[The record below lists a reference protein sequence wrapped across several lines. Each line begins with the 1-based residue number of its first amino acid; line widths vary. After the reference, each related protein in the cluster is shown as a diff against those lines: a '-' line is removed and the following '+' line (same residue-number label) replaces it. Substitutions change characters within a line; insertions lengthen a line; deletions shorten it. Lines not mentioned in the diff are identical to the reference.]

1 MRITIAILFVACLAG
16 CTSLTRRTDVAGP
29 DLAQTPIE
37 DKHYYEV
44 LDALGPP
51 AQITEM
57 PSGFAFLYESLVVR
71 DRQIGI
77 SPNTENLWS
86 LIRLSYG
93 RVSLQHDILMI
104 SFDESGMVHAVGRYD
119 EKEPIGS
126 GFVISPIF
134 SVKPSVDT
142 SYLDVP
148 PVQSSWGRASLR
160 RLPQTLNREQDL
172 RSGRSGFQ
180 LIGTPV
186 SIGQHSL
193 ENQKPRNL
201 KRRDR

>member
-1 MRITIAILFVACLAG
+1 MRIAIGILFVASLAG
-16 CTSLTRRTDVAGP
+16 CTSLTRRTDVAVP
-29 DLAQTPIE
+29 DLALSSVE
-37 DKHYYEV
+37 NKHYYDV
-44 LDALGPP
+44 LDEFGPP
-51 AQITEM
+51 AQITKM
-57 PSGFAFLYESLVVR
+57 PSGFAFLYESLIVR

-93 RVSLQHDILMI
+93 RVSLQHDVLMI
-104 SFDESGMVHAVGRYD
+104 SFDESGTARAVGHYD
-119 EKEPIGS
+119 EKAPIGS
-126 GFVISPIF
+126 GFVVSPIF

-193 ENQKPRNL
+193 ENQKNRSL

>member
-1 MRITIAILFVACLAG
+1 
-16 CTSLTRRTDVAGP
+16 
-29 DLAQTPIE
+29 
-37 DKHYYEV
+37 
-44 LDALGPP
+44 
-51 AQITEM
+51 
-57 PSGFAFLYESLVVR
+57 
-71 DRQIGI
+71 
-77 SPNTENLWS
+77 
-86 LIRLSYG
+86 
-93 RVSLQHDILMI
+93 MI
-104 SFDESGMVHAVGRYD
+104 SFDESGTARAVGRYD
-119 EKEPIGS
+119 EKVPIGS

-160 RLPQTLNREQDL
+160 RMPQTLNREQDL